1 MIVSELKEALRARG
15 ALTNGSKAVLVER
28 LLAAEEAQV
37 VDAEGAEEED
47 AEEDTDEVLMRQCT
61 CNGAYESDEVVRCI
75 QCKELF
81 HILCEGLGI
90 DGESK
95 KSNLFNYSSLRHEYN
110 YTRVIYI
117 RADFT
122 TFYPYELR
130 TFCENILVL

>member
-61 CNGAYESDEVVRCI
+61 CNGEHMRVT
-75 QCKELF
+75 K
-81 HILCEGLGI
+81 LCAV
-90 DGESK
+90 
-95 KSNLFNYSSLRHEYN
+95 YN
-110 YTRVIYI
+110 AKGYFIY
-117 RADFT
+117 F
-122 TFYPYELR
+122 
-130 TFCENILVL
+130 VKV